1 MMCSNC
7 LFTRLFDWFVFFSFF
22 GKVGVL
28 FWMAEFVSSVFV
40 MEQHKSERFWPEFVN
55 IVLVNQGSL
64 L

>member
-1 MMCSNC
+1 
-7 LFTRLFDWFVFFSFF
+7 
-22 GKVGVL
+22 
-28 FWMAEFVSSVFV
+28 MAEFVSSVFV